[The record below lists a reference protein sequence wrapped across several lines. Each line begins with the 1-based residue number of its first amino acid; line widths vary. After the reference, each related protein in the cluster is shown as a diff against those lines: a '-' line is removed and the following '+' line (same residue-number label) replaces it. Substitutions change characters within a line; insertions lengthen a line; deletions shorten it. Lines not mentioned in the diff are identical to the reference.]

1 MVKANLKPFSQQLKE
16 IQGVLEAL
24 KEDELADFNAE
35 DSRQMEKE
43 DERFRKGRKLKL
55 RDSVA

>member
-1 MVKANLKPFSQQLKE
+1 MKPFSQQLKE